1 MQTCC
6 PKRGI
11 SSEIPGEIE
20 SGKGPP
26 RITDNSNSEYPH
38 VEGCGWLLCLLGVK
52 SGLWWKAGIGGPSI
66 SRIAESVYQD
76 KNQVRGGGGEALPSK
91 PNS

>member
-1 MQTCC
+1 M
-6 PKRGI
+6 
-11 SSEIPGEIE
+11 
-20 SGKGPP
+20 GKAPLEL
-26 RITDNSNSEYPH
+26 RIILTVNIHMWKVVGGSY
-38 VEGCGWLLCLLGVK
+38 LCLLGVK